1 MCPLLLDAVFR
12 CNHCGWDLIPRIMLC
27 KQVIVKQGLAC
38 DVQKRQT
45 PDFVGD
51 KQEKVDGDIGKVGM
65 ECKQTEKKAHY
76 IEGKAALRFESGK
89 F

>member
-1 MCPLLLDAVFR
+1 M
-12 CNHCGWDLIPRIMLC
+12 
-27 KQVIVKQGLAC
+27 
-38 DVQKRQT
+38 
-45 PDFVGD
+45 GD